1 MSLRLTRQGMRLDT
15 LRTLSNQLHE
25 DAMEDEKAIDF
36 SSVGL
41 YLAGLQAVFAIVC
54 CASAS
59 VLCCWLMPPSAIS
72 AVRTLAI
79 TTVVGLLL
87 VRKPLRVGPTRGVV
101 TVFNALRPS
110 IAIYILALT
119 IEQLVHTCVLP
130 DDDVEQQRS
139 VVRRGI
145 YHTMTAILA
154 LSGFVRARNPRS
166 ESDLPFMVAA
176 ICVLVIA
183 LLPPPA
189 IAKAGPLCE
198 PAQLMSAGERV
209 LRALLFASVYVS
221 LVYTAAPNSNQ
232 SNELFICVARATAAS
247 TWVLGISAWGLPLA
261 PVQVALALF
270 TRLHENNASMAGG
283 SHYHNNGHYNGHHH
297 HHVIVDTDMP
307 IGMVSS
313 SSIGGAA
320 YGMTEHTPLT
330 SLGAQT
336 PIDAGSDVECGD
348 IGGGGGVGGMC
359 TLSDPESVK
368 LALAASARPLLSN
381 GGSPSTAGMATSTHL
396 FSFGSGGG
404 NGGGS
409 GGTNSANVRMCMHS
423 ANIAAIVAR
432 ETAGSV

>member
-166 ESDLPFMVAA
+166 ESD
-176 ICVLVIA
+176 
-183 LLPPPA
+183 
-189 IAKAGPLCE
+189 
-198 PAQLMSAGERV
+198 
-209 LRALLFASVYVS
+209 LFASVYVS